1 MDIELKN
8 RLDILE
14 QKIDK
19 VEKYTKTI
27 KNVFLWSFIL
37 TLAFIVLPLIGM
49 IWAIPKFISTYT
61 GLTSGTNSADYNSFL
76 NSLGI

>member
-14 QKIDK
+14 QKIDR

-37 TLAFIVLPLIGM
+37 TVAFIVLPLLGM
-49 IWAIPKFISTYT
+49 IWAIPKFMSTYT
-61 GLTSGTNSADYNSFL
+61 GLTSGASSADYNNLL
-76 NSLGI
+76 NSLGM